1 MVDHSI
7 KLIIN
12 IKKHIMS
19 ITSIKKNKKVVTKK
33 VEAVKPFKY
42 YDEDLETGFNTAEQA
57 AAGIILK
64 NMQNEE
70 VVMLINNKFL
80 QFEACPMP
88 ACCGITELGSLA
100 AQEGINTKDA
110 ANFIDAL
117 VIKGHT
123 IIVNTNGVG
132 GSLRWDSILTKCK
145 YFEIVKRFKNS
156 NSKNMI
162 NVWMSNND

>member
-1 MVDHSI
+1 
-7 KLIIN
+7 
-12 IKKHIMS
+12 MS

-42 YDEDLETGFNTAEQA
+42 YDEDLETGFHTAEQA
-57 AAGIILK
+57 AAGFILK
-64 NMQNEE
+64 DMENEE

-80 QFEACPMP
+80 QFEVFRMP
-88 ACCGITELGSLA
+88 ACCGITELGSLGA
-100 AQEGINTKDA
+100 HKDINTKDA

-117 VIKGHT
+117 VTKGHT
-123 IIVNTNGVG
+123 IIVNTNGVVD
-132 GSLRWDSILTKCK
+132 SLRWDSILTKCK
-145 YFEIVKRFKNS
+145 YFEIVKRFQNL